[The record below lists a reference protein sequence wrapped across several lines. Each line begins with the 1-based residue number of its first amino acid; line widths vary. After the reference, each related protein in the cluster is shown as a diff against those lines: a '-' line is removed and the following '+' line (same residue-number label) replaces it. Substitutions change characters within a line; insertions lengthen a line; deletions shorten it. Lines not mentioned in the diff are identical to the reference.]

1 MIKKDFLSQEEVQVD
16 NCQSAFII
24 QKQLIGASLKKA
36 APEFIRLHT
45 LSPLSVSDIQRQREN
60 IHISYTAWVLIVLE
74 RWYECPL
81 QAYLRW

>member
-1 MIKKDFLSQEEVQVD
+1 MIKKDFPSQEEAQVD

-24 QKQLIGASLKKA
+24 QKTLIGASLKEA

-45 LSPLSVSDIQRQREN
+45 LFPLLYDIQRQREN
-60 IHISYTAWVLIVLE
+60 IHFSYTAWVLIVLE
-74 RWYECPL
+74 RWHECPL